1 MSTTTLS
8 SGAGS
13 IAGKRSNRSVKPP
26 IKSQDT
32 YVKDYVRKRNLILEL
47 MVSIV
52 FKSFILYKNFL
63 KGTCINSQMFN
74 TIRKYPFN
82 ASN

>member
-26 IKSQDT
+26 VKSQDPF
-32 YVKDYVRKRNLILEL
+32 VKDYVRKRNLILEL
-47 MVSIV
+47 MVSDI
-52 FKSFILYKNFL
+52 FL
-63 KGTCINSQMFN
+63 AVRSVGITYCLFFQD
-74 TIRKYPFN
+74 
-82 ASN
+82 